1 MDGLDFL
8 KKDWDK
14 ENHNYTQVSEVD
26 IYKML
31 HKNSSSNVKWI
42 LIIGI
47 IEFIVWTGIGFFF
60 NTDDYIKS
68 IHAEEM
74 MVYLK
79 ILTYINYIVVL
90 FFIYRFYQNYRNI
103 STMVSTKQLMKD
115 IIKTR
120 KTVHQ
125 YVWYNLAM
133 ISVSMILGFIMA
145 FLYNPKLSV
154 LKDKIANDDSNAIL
168 LKIVCI
174 LVLTIVVLVTLF
186 WLFYKLLY
194 GILLRRLNSNYK
206 ELRKIEI

>member
-145 FLYNPKLSV
+145 FLYNPKLTV
-154 LKDKIANDDSNAIL
+154 LKNKIANDDNNAIL

>member
-145 FLYNPKLSV
+145 FLYNPKLTV

>member
-133 ISVSMILGFIMA
+133 ISVSMILGFLMA
-145 FLYNPKLSV
+145 FLYNPKLTV
-154 LKDKIANDDSNAIL
+154 LKNKIANDDNNAIL

>member
-8 KKDWDK
+8 KKDWIK
-14 ENHNYTQVSEVD
+14 QNQNYTQVSEVD

-31 HKNSSSNVKWI
+31 HKNSSSSVKWI
-42 LIIGI
+42 FIIGI

-115 IIKTR
+115 ILKTR

-133 ISVSMILGFIMA
+133 ISVSMILGFIIA
-145 FLYNPKLSV
+145 FLYNPKLSN
-154 LKDKIANDDSNAIL
+154 LKDKIASDESNAIL

-174 LVLTIVVLVTLF
+174 LVLTIVALVTLF